1 MKFTQSICLLSG
13 CVFAALTADVCAE
26 DPKPAT
32 SPLLLPEIVTSATRS
47 ARDSFEL
54 PVSIDSVDKATI
66 QEDHAQVNLSEA
78 LNRVPGIATLNRQNY
93 AQDLQISSRGFG
105 ARSQFGVRG
114 IRLIADGIP
123 ATLPDG
129 SGQAASFNLGTAE
142 RIEVM
147 RGPFSS
153 LYGNSAG
160 GVIQLFSADG
170 PAEPTLSGSAFGGSY
185 GTYKGDLQF
194 GGQAGSLNYNLDT
207 SRFHTD
213 GYRDHSTV
221 TRDQS
226 NVKFKMPVS
235 TGVVTMLVNTFDQ
248 PETQDPL
255 GLSRSQMIANPR
267 QADASAITFNT
278 RKSVRQNQLGLVYD
292 IDLGGSDKL
301 QARTYL
307 GDRQVTQFQSIPL
320 AAQLAVTSAG
330 AVVDQ
335 DFGYEGIG
343 LRWTHIVNSGDRPL
357 SFSAGIDADRMAQ
370 HRKGYLNNNGI
381 SGALKRDEDNTVT
394 NTDAYAQLEWKLAPL
409 WSVSAGIRHSRV
421 RFNSK
426 DYFIRTGNPD
436 DSGSVNYAKTTP
448 VAGIVFN
455 ASPAWNIYANIGRG
469 FETPTLIELA
479 YRPGGAT
486 GLNLALQ
493 PSTSL
498 HKEIG
503 VKGKIG
509 SAARVNL
516 AVFEIDTSNEIVV
529 NSALGGRTDYKNAST
544 TRRQGAE
551 LSVESYLG
559 AGFEAYLAYTWLDAQ
574 FTQGFTT
581 NSTNCI
587 STTASAVTVA
597 SGNKLPGTPGSSLF
611 GELVWRHPASGFHVG
626 AEVRANGKV
635 FVNDLNCA
643 SADAYTIGNLR
654 AGFEQRGKK
663 WRLTEFARIDNVT
676 DRRYVGSVI
685 IADGNNRFYEPS
697 PGRNYLLGLS
707 AQLSF

>member
-1 MKFTQSICLLSG
+1 MKIPAPLASSLTL
-13 CVFAALTADVCAE
+13 ALTAFAGASLAQQ
-26 DPKPAT
+26 PSPA
-32 SPLLLPEIVTSATRS
+32 PQPVLLPEVVTSATRT
-47 ARDSFEL
+47 ARDSFDL
-54 PVSIDSVDKATI
+54 PVAIDSVDKSVI
-66 QEDHAQVNLSEA
+66 QEDRPQVNLSEA

-105 ARSQFGVRG
+105 ARSAFGVRG

-129 SGQAASFNLGTAE
+129 SGQAASFNLGSAE

-153 LYGNSAG
+153 LYGNAAG
-160 GVIQLFSADG
+160 GVIQLFTADG
-170 PAEPTLSGSAFGGSY
+170 PPEPTLSGAVFGGSY
-185 GTYKGDLQF
+185 GTYKGDLQL
-194 GGQAGSLNYNLDT
+194 GGQSGRFNYLLDA

-213 GYRDHSTV
+213 GYRNHSTV

-226 NVKFKMPVS
+226 NTKFKLPVAAG
-235 TGVVTMLVNTFDQ
+235 TLTMLVNTFDQ

-255 GLSRSQMIANPR
+255 GLSRAQAIANPR
-267 QADASAITFNT
+267 QADPNATLFNT

-292 IDLGGSDKL
+292 INLGSADKL

-307 GDRQVTQFQSIPL
+307 GDRQVTQYQAIPL
-320 AAQLAVTSAG
+320 AAQAAATSSG
-330 AVVDQ
+330 ALVDQ
-335 DFGYEGIG
+335 DFGYEGLG
-343 LRWTHIVNSGDRPL
+343 LRWTHIVSGGERPL
-357 SFSAGIDADRMAQ
+357 SFSTGLDYDRMAQ

-381 SGALKRDEDNTVT
+381 GGALKRDEDNTVT
-394 NTDAYAQLEWKLAPL
+394 NTDAYAQLEWKFAAR
-409 WSVSAGIRHSRV
+409 WSASAGVRHNRV
-421 RFNSK
+421 RFNSR
-426 DYFIRTGNPD
+426 DYFITALNPN
-436 DSGSVNYAKTTP
+436 DSGGVSYAKTTP

-455 ASPAWNIYANIGRG
+455 AAPTWNVYANIGRG

-498 HKEIG
+498 HEEIG

-509 SAARVNL
+509 NAARVNL
-516 AVFEIDTSNEIVV
+516 AFFHIDTSDEIVV
-529 NSALGGRTDYKNAST
+529 NSALGGRTDYKNASK

-551 LSVESYLG
+551 VSAESYLG
-559 AGFEAYLAYTWLDAQ
+559 AGFEAYLAYTWLDAR
-574 FTQGFTT
+574 FTQPFTT
-581 NSTNCI
+581 NSTNCV
-587 STTASAVTVA
+587 ATVA
-597 SGNKLPGTPGSSLF
+597 SLITVPTGNKLPGVPAYTMF
-611 GELVWRHPASGFHVG
+611 GELVWRHAASGFHAG

-635 FVNDLNCA
+635 FVNDFNCA
-643 SADAYTIGNLR
+643 SADPYTVANLR

-663 WRLTEFARIDNVT
+663 WRLTEFARIDNIT
-676 DRRYVGSVI
+676 DRQYIGSVI

-697 PGRNYLLGLS
+697 PGRNYLLGLN